1 MDGLGGPL
9 TMKSRLLAVGSTR
22 AGSAEPD
29 GWPGVAGVVVA
40 MAGVQVTATAVG
52 DVLQWPVAELV
63 AAQGGRVCRCA
74 SNSGAIPTGAHVV
87 WQVAADAAPS
97 SCWVGGF

>member
-1 MDGLGGPL
+1 MGWLGGPL
-9 TMKSRLLAVGSTR
+9 SMRSRLLAVGSTR

-29 GWPGVAGVVVA
+29 RWPGVAGVVVA
-40 MAGVQVTATAVG
+40 MARVQVTAKAVG
-52 DVLQWPVAELV
+52 DVLRWPVAELV

-87 WQVAADAAPS
+87 LQVAGDAGPS
-97 SCWVGGF
+97 SCWVGAF